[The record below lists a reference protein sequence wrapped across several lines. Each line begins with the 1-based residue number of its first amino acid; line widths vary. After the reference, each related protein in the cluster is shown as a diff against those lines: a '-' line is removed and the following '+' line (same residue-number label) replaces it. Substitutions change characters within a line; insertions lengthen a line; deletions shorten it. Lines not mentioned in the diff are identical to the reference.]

1 MSSTAAA
8 TAAAPT
14 APAQPQ
20 LDAAAVVVEL
30 GGQRVLDQVSLSLV
44 QGELGCLLGPSG
56 CGKTTLLRSI
66 AGLQDV
72 HDGHIHLA
80 GREIASRTRSLAPEQ
95 RRIGLVFQDVA
106 LFPHLDVAGNIGFG
120 LTGLARHERR
130 ERIQDLLAKL
140 QLAGLERRYPHEL
153 SGGQQQRVAIARALA
168 PQPQLLLLDEPF
180 SSLDAVLR
188 KQLRSELARLLRE
201 LGTTALLVTHD
212 QEEAMA
218 FADRVAVMHA
228 GRIEQVDSPWRLYHQ
243 PVNRHVAGFV
253 GEGVLAPL
261 QRDDQ
266 GWHGPF
272 GRIADPLPHLT
283 GDRAWLLVRPDDV
296 VPDPESP
303 VIGRIEHSEFRG
315 AGEFVTVTLADGLR
329 VHALWPSHVQAR
341 IGSEIGLR
349 WQSPHVVA
357 FRGQ

>member
-1 MSSTAAA
+1 MNTLADMRSSVPTR
-8 TAAAPT
+8 AAAP
-14 APAQPQ
+14 Q
-20 LDAAAVVVEL
+20 LEVTDLVVEL
-30 GGQRVLDQVSLSLV
+30 GGQRVLDQVSLSL
-44 QGELGCLLGPSG
+44 QPGELGCLLGASG

-72 HDGHIHLA
+72 HDGHIRLA
-80 GREIASRTRSLAPEQ
+80 GNEIASRSRSLAPEQ

-120 LTGLARHERR
+120 LTGLRR
-130 ERIQDLLAKL
+130 EQRQARIDDLLAKL
-140 QLAGLERRYPHEL
+140 QLDGLARRYPHEL

-168 PQPQLLLLDEPF
+168 PQPELLLLDEPF

-201 LGTTALLVTHD
+201 LGSTALLVTHD

-228 GRIEQVDSPWRLYHQ
+228 GRIEQVDSPWRLYHE
-243 PVNRHVAGFV
+243 PSNRHVAGFV

-261 QRDDQ
+261 RRDGN

-272 GRIADPLPHLT
+272 GPLADPLPHLD
-283 GDRAWLLVRPDDV
+283 GERAWLLVRPDDV
-296 VPDPESP
+296 VPDPESH

-315 AGEFVTVTLADGLR
+315 AGEFVTVVLADGLR

-357 FRGQ
+357 FRAQ